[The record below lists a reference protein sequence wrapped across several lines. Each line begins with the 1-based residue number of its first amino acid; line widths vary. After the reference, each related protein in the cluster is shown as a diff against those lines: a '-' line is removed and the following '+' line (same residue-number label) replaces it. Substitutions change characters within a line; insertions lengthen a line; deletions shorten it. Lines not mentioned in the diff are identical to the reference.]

1 MRHLGEHLLADLYD
15 CAAILLADPQHV
27 EHTLHAAAAAAG
39 VHVLAGHFHHFG
51 PGQGVTGV
59 LLLAESHISIHT
71 WPEHGYAAVDLFLCG
86 SAAHQAALAVLPQ
99 AFEAGR
105 IEQRCLL
112 RGMITSASA
121 SASASDSGS
130 ET

>member
-15 CAAILLADPQHV
+15 CAAMLLADPQHV

-39 VHVLAGHFHHFG
+39 AHVLAGHFHHFG

-86 SAAHQAALAVLPQ
+86 SAAHQVALAVLQQ

-105 IEQRCLL
+105 IEQRCLS
-112 RGMITSASA
+112 RGIMAPVTG
-121 SASASDSGS
+121 SDRAR
-130 ET
+130 